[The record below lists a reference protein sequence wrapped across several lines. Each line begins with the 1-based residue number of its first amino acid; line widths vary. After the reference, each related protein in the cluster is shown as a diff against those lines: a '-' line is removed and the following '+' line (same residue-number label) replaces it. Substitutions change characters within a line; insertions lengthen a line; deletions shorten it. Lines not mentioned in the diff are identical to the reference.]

1 MFFVL
6 VLVCAMFLMHP
17 ACLAI
22 SLFCGFAYAMK
33 LRGIRA
39 LKSNLLYLLPLMLV
53 SALVNPAF
61 NHEGVTILGYLPTG
75 NPLTLESIVYGIAA
89 AVMLVSVVNWFS
101 CYHVIMTSD
110 KFLYLFGRVIPS
122 LSLIFSM
129 VLRFVPRLRAQIR
142 VVSNAQRCVGRDVSN
157 GSILQRARHGI
168 TIVSVLVTWAL
179 ENAIETADSMK
190 SRGYG
195 QPDRTAFSIYKF
207 DVRDRKALF
216 AIVAAG
222 AYVIAGALQGGLAYQ
237 YFPAMQGA
245 ALTPYTVSV
254 FAMYAFLCSI
264 PLILEFWEDLAWKAI
279 S

>member
-1 MFFVL
+1 MKGHLQNTGLPCAFAGYHPVVNFIFFVL

-22 SLFCGFAYAMK
+22 SLFCGFAYVMK
-33 LRGIRA
+33 LRGMRA
-39 LKSNLLYLLPLMLV
+39 LKSNVLYLLPLMLV

-89 AVMLVSVVNWFS
+89 TVMLVSVINWFS

-142 VVSNAQRCVGRDVSN
+142 VVSNAQRCWAGMCPTAVYCSGR
-157 GSILQRARHGI
+157 GM
-168 TIVSVLVTWAL
+168 AL
-179 ENAIETADSMK
+179 
-190 SRGYG
+190 R
-195 QPDRTAFSIYKF
+195 
-207 DVRDRKALF
+207 
-216 AIVAAG
+216 
-222 AYVIAGALQGGLAYQ
+222 
-237 YFPAMQGA
+237 
-245 ALTPYTVSV
+245 
-254 FAMYAFLCSI
+254 LCQCWS
-264 PLILEFWEDLAWKAI
+264 PGH
-279 S
+279 